1 MSETQ
6 IKLYIDQQKLEQLF
20 KNIIPQDS
28 EGKIEV
34 VLGKPEEI
42 TYKPAITIPHGET
55 KDIWTINPDKR
66 LHLYGFI
73 ISTDTAGKVEI
84 YIDTEL
90 FHPFIF
96 NDKKSVP
103 LPLPFEF
110 WLKTKTINTWGVK
123 AKAGLPKRPLNTGTA
138 KNSLDWRWGGK
149 TWRKDRMEKFVDE
162 T

>member
-1 MSETQ
+1 MIADKDTNTIYFSELLKTDYKFSETSKQ
-6 IKLYIDQQKLEQLF
+6 IISTLDTF
-20 KNIIPQDS
+20 GAN
-28 EGKIEV
+28 
-34 VLGKPEEI
+34 
-42 TYKPAITIPHGET
+42 YKFLPET
-55 KDIWTINPDKR
+55 KDIWAVDANKK

-103 LPLPFEF
+103 LALPFEF
-110 WLKTKTINTWGVK
+110 WLPQGKTLK
-123 AKAGLPKRPLNTGTA
+123 AKWTSDT
-138 KNSLDWRWGGK
+138 NSGNAYITPIGY
-149 TWRKDRMEKFVDE
+149 E

>member
-55 KDIWTINPDKR
+55 KNIWTINPDKR

-110 WLKTKTINTWGVK
+110 WLPKGKTLK
-123 AKAGLPKRPLNTGTA
+123 AKWTSDT
-138 KNSLDWRWGGK
+138 NSGNAYITPIGY
-149 TWRKDRMEKFVDE
+149 E